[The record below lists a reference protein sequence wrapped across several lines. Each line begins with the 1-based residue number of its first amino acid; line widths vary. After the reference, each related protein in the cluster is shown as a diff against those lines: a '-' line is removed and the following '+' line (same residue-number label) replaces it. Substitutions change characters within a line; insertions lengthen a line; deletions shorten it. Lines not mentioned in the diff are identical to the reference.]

1 MIEVFDGHCDTLLC
15 CYAYGYDGFRR
26 NSGHLDLERMSKY
39 GHYAQFFAAFA
50 AKEGLP
56 EGTDL
61 WEVFLEQNAIFVREM
76 EANKD
81 LVSFCRTG
89 DEARAAWD
97 QGKLA
102 AFHSVEGAEL
112 LNCDIEKLRKAHALG
127 VRAINI
133 TWNHANL
140 LSGSNVEE
148 PERGLS
154 EQGRAFVKE
163 MGQLGILVD
172 VSHLSDPGF
181 WDVVDTV
188 QGPFLATHSNSR
200 ALCLNPRNLTDEQF
214 TAIIKKRG
222 VAGLTMYPDFLGEDP
237 DLTTLIAHLE
247 HFLALGGEE
256 TIALG
261 GDWDGCSHLPRG
273 VDGIQA
279 YEALYEA
286 LLRRN
291 YHETLIRG
299 VFYTNLM
306 RVVSE
311 VCSM

>member
-1 MIEVFDGHCDTLLC
+1 MIEVFDGHCDTLLR
-15 CYAYGYDGFRR
+15 CYVHKDAVFRR
-26 NSGHLDLERMSKY
+26 NTGHLDLERMGRY
-39 GHYAQFFAAFA
+39 GHYAQFFASFA
-50 AKEGLP
+50 AQEELP
-56 EGTDL
+56 EGKDL
-61 WEVFLEQNAIFVREM
+61 WQAFLEQHAIFCREM
-76 EANKD
+76 EANRD
-81 LVSFCRTG
+81 VMTFCRTG
-89 DEARAAWD
+89 AEAAAAWD
-97 QGKLA
+97 RNQIA
-102 AFHSVEGAEL
+102 AFLSVEGAEL
-112 LNCDIEKLRKAHALG
+112 LHCDIKKLRQAHQLG

-133 TWNHANL
+133 TWNHANP
-140 LSGSNVEE
+140 LSGSNMEE

-154 EQGRAFVKE
+154 QQGRAFVKE
-163 MGQLGILVD
+163 MGALGILVD

-188 QGPFLATHSNSR
+188 EGPFLATHSNARDEFFHS
-200 ALCLNPRNLTDEQF
+200 RNLTDAQF

-222 VAGLTMYPDFLGEDP
+222 VAGLTMCSDFLGKDP
-237 DLTTLIAHLE
+237 DLTAVIAHLE

-256 TIALG
+256 NIALG
-261 GDWDGCSHLPRG
+261 GDWDGCSLPRG

-291 YHETLIRG
+291 YQESLVRG
-299 VFYTNLM
+299 VFHTNLM